1 MKPRY
6 VFLFLLAT
14 LLIASCGI
22 VPSVTEV
29 TMLAGETTTITITE
43 LRWFSG
49 SMIPIGGVSVVSTDP
64 GILRI
69 EQDPSLSS
77 ASVTLHALQPGTAY
91 IQATNLSQRL
101 VTVHIAACEPV
112 SVRPQ
117 VTQVQALVGSPVQL
131 RVITDGPYPIDII
144 WYEERRGSWSQIP
157 FATGNVYPFT
167 PKTSGTFRFE
177 AVYSD
182 RCGEASAIITVV
194 ASTRVHAVR
203 H

>member
-1 MKPRY
+1 M
-6 VFLFLLAT
+6 
-14 LLIASCGI
+14 

-29 TMLAGETTTITITE
+29 TMLAGETTTITIKE
-43 LRWFSG
+43 LRWLSG
-49 SMIPIGGVSVVSTDP
+49 SMIPFGGVSVVSTDP

-91 IQATNLSQRL
+91 IQVTNLSQRL

-182 RCGEASAIITVV
+182 RCGEASAIIT
-194 ASTRVHAVR
+194 ALAATRRPAGGH
-203 H
+203 

>member
-1 MKPRY
+1 M
-6 VFLFLLAT
+6 
-14 LLIASCGI
+14 

-29 TMLAGETTTITITE
+29 TMLAGETTTITIKE
-43 LRWFSG
+43 LRWLSG
-49 SMIPIGGVSVVSTDP
+49 SMIPFGGVSVVWTDR

-91 IQATNLSQRL
+91 IQATTLSQRL

-117 VTQVQALVGSPVQL
+117 VTQAQALVGSTVQL
-131 RVITDGPYPIDII
+131 RVITDGPYPIDTI
-144 WYEERRGSWSQIP
+144 WCEERRGSWSQIP
-157 FATGNVYPFT
+157 FAAGNVYPFA
-167 PKTSGTFRFE
+167 PNVSGTFRFL
-177 AVYSD
+177 VRYSD
-182 RCGEASAIITVV
+182 RCGDASTIIIVV
-194 ASTRVHAVR
+194 ASTRVHSVR

>member
-1 MKPRY
+1 M
-6 VFLFLLAT
+6 
-14 LLIASCGI
+14 

-69 EQDPSLSS
+69 AQDPSLSS

-101 VTVHIAACEPV
+101 GTVHIAASEPV

-117 VTQVQALVGSPVQL
+117 VTQAQALVGSPGQL
-131 RVITDGPYPIDII
+131 SVTPTGPYPISI
-144 WYEERRGSWSQIP
+144 SL
-157 FATGNVYPFT
+157 
-167 PKTSGTFRFE
+167 
-177 AVYSD
+177 
-182 RCGEASAIITVV
+182 
-194 ASTRVHAVR
+194 
-203 H
+203 